1 MKSIIKKA
9 YSSIKKDMIAKEEKQ
24 KRFERK
30 NAEWGEKRK
39 SRKSIL

>member
-9 YSSIKKDMIAKEEKQ
+9 YSSIKKDRIAKEEMQ

-39 SRKSIL
+39 NRKNSL